1 MFFAGIDLLFAHPL
15 NLLIA
20 FDPNVIEIHKDDVQD
35 FLGAL
40 NNALKKATPTYFN
53 NNSTTLL
60 NEWK

>member
-1 MFFAGIDLLFAHPL
+1 MFFVLIYLLLVHPN

-53 NNSTTLL
+53 NNSTNLL